1 MNALGYFNFIT
12 ENLKKLINIFLGLE
26 LYYITKTLFFNHIN
40 HKMEEL
46 MVETTYR
53 IRQSPFEHAWTF
65 VKVKMMMMIFNGNL
79 STFRILK
86 TVL

>member
-1 MNALGYFNFIT
+1 
-12 ENLKKLINIFLGLE
+12 
-26 LYYITKTLFFNHIN
+26 
-40 HKMEEL
+40 MEEL